1 KQVSAGDRQV
11 SPVTARNRGADLEGF
26 RAFFSLIQVRRAG
39 WSPGIN
45 VVQVEGR
52 GPEVRRLLRFGIRA
66 GQGSRVIGQ
75 VMPDELSKVGIANPR
90 RQGPFAF
97 LSVAHGG
104 AQLDELEFL
113 LGT

>member
-1 KQVSAGDRQV
+1 MSAGDRQV

-39 WSPGIN
+39 RSPGIN
-45 VVQVEGR
+45 MVQIERR

-75 VMPDELSKVGIANPR
+75 VMPDELSTVGITNPR
-90 RQGPFAF
+90 RQRPFAF

-104 AQLDELEFL
+104 SQFDELEFL
-113 LGT
+113 RGTEW